1 MKKICT
7 FLIAS
12 LLLLSSMLFAQDSE
26 FAALR
31 KDYPLLMERYGN
43 RLENRN
49 AHYIFAVDISSSM
62 RSYENVVRENLATF
76 VKAIPDNDQVTVIVM
91 CDENN
96 TNYLNSIKCIT
107 INPMV
112 RQSIINTIQSNQ
124 FRFLRNG
131 DPKDGSDGFTMT
143 SKVLEAMNVVNS
155 SDLTF
160 VYLLTDFEYWTH
172 KNRFDKTAED
182 WMGLKSLL
190 TDKHIGMMCKYGIE
204 LNSMAVSHPEA
215 VFKPELDAIFGQ
227 LDYQQAGSADIL
239 AQWFDHIINEICAH
253 KINAMLNADWKELME
268 NTSYSIVRKDRSLNV
283 VMNMPETDLVSG
295 YTVTAVGLNSEHLAA
310 PENQEEGAHV
320 LAVIKDE
327 QTFFPSTVKLDSS
340 DVAVEVQLESAY
352 ANEIQQL
359 QGLCHE
365 SSKAPDAVRLVRK
378 ETIGMPM
385 FKIWNAQWPKWIW
398 EVIIGLIALFIL
410 SLIWK
415 YLQNPAKRFTN
426 IVVTQKTGS
435 TTKQFAGDTNLL
447 PMTIGLDGDLIIP
460 NSSWRLRIIPKRYNP
475 IFNLLRRTG
484 YYAVLESGDFADIVN
499 DITDSKISTIS
510 LGKTAF
516 LFKYHKVPM
525 IRVEITEGMTTYI
538 ITIS

>member
-7 FLIAS
+7 FFIAS

-62 RSYENVVRENLATF
+62 RSYEKVVRENLATF

-107 INPMV
+107 LNPMV
-112 RQSIINTIQSNQ
+112 RQSIIQTIQSNQ
-124 FRFLRNG
+124 FQFLRNG

-190 TDKHIGMMCKYGIE
+190 TDKHIGMMCKYGIQ
-204 LNSMAVSHPEA
+204 LNSAAVSHPEA

-227 LDYQQAGSADIL
+227 LDYQQASSAEIL

-253 KINAMLNADWKELME
+253 KINAMLKADWRELME
-268 NTSYSIVRKDRSLNV
+268 KTSYSIVSEERDLKV
-283 VMNMPETDLVSG
+283 EMQMPETDLISG
-295 YTVTAVGLNSEHLAA
+295 YSVKAVRLDSEHLLL
-310 PENQEEGAHV
+310 PEKDENSHV
-320 LAVIKDE
+320 LAGIKDNP
-327 QTFFPSTVKLDSS
+327 TFFPSVVKLDSS
-340 DVAVEVQLESAY
+340 DVAVEVQFESAY
-352 ANEIQQL
+352 TNEIQQL

-365 SSKAPDAVRLVRK
+365 SPMAPDAVRMVRQ
-378 ETIGMPM
+378 EMIGMPM
-385 FKIWNAQWPKWIW
+385 FGIWNAQWPKWVW
-398 EVIIGLIALFIL
+398 EIIIGLIALFIL

-415 YLQNPAKRFTN
+415 YSMNPAKRMTS
-426 IVVTQKTGS
+426 VVVKSTTGS
-435 TTKQFAGDTNLL
+435 STKQVTGDTDIF
-447 PMTIGLDGDLIIP
+447 PYSIGQGGDLDIP
-460 NSSWRLRIIPKRYNP
+460 TASWRLKIVPKRFNP
-475 IFNLLRRTG
+475 IFNPFRRTG
-484 YYAVLESGDFADIVN
+484 YYAVLESGDFADIIN
-499 DITDSKISTIS
+499 DMTDGKIATIAF
-510 LGKTAF
+510 GKTGF
-516 LFKYHKVPM
+516 LFKHKQVPM
-525 IRVEITEGMTTYI
+525 IRIEISEGLTNYV
-538 ITIS
+538 ITLS

>member
-7 FLIAS
+7 FFIAS
-12 LLLLSSMLFAQDSE
+12 LLLLLSMLFAQDSE

-62 RSYENVVRENLATF
+62 RSYEKVVRENLATF

-107 INPMV
+107 LNPTV
-112 RQSIINTIQSNQ
+112 RQSIIQTIQSNQ
-124 FRFLRNG
+124 FQFLRNG

-172 KNRFDKTAED
+172 KNHFDKTAED

-204 LNSMAVSHPEA
+204 LNSAAISHPEA

-227 LDYQQAGSADIL
+227 LDYQQASSAEIL

-253 KINAMLNADWKELME
+253 KINAMLKADWRELME
-268 NTSYSIVRKDRSLNV
+268 KTNYSIVSEERDLKV
-283 VMNMPETDLVSG
+283 EMQMPETDLVSG
-295 YTVTAVGLNSEHLAA
+295 YSVKAVRLDSEHLLL
-310 PENQEEGAHV
+310 PEKDENSHV
-320 LAVIKDE
+320 LAGIKDNP
-327 QTFFPSTVKLDSS
+327 TFFPSVVKLDSS
-340 DVAVEVQLESAY
+340 DVAVEVQFESAY

-365 SSKAPDAVRLVRK
+365 SPMAPDAVRMVRQ

-385 FKIWNAQWPKWIW
+385 FGIWNAQWPKWVW
-398 EVIIGLIALFIL
+398 EIIIGLIALFIL

-415 YLQNPAKRFTN
+415 YLQNPAKRYTN
-426 IVVTQKTGS
+426 IVVMQKTGS
-435 TTKQFAGDTNLL
+435 QSKQFAGDTDLL
-447 PMTIGLDGDLIIP
+447 PMTIGIDGDLNIS
-460 NSSWRLRIIPKRYNP
+460 NASWRLKIVPKRYNP
-475 IFNLLRRTG
+475 IFNLFRRTG
-484 YYAVLESGDFADIVN
+484 YYAVLESGDFADIIN
-499 DITDSKISTIS
+499 DMTDSKICTIS

-516 LFKYHKVPM
+516 LFKYKKTPM
-525 IRVEITEGMTTYI
+525 IRVEIADGMTTNI